1 MLHRLRSLLLTESIF
16 IPSYVFVLTY
26 RNIYHKAFAIDNTL
40 ILTLV
45 SIFAFAQVFANG
57 LHLLMTR
64 WLKDKTLLVIYN
76 TLTTVL
82 PPAVMLLSPT
92 PLGFVI
98 ESALLGFGNATQ
110 APFQSIAN
118 TYFETPAQRNR
129 FYVQYNL
136 FTKIGTLILSGISVW
151 VFEQVNLTS
160 GLRFM
165 LATLVL
171 LNALAV
177 LYRWRAL
184 RDDPITQP
192 DIAHPLT
199 TTTPQPATWRA
210 LTHNLLDPVILILIV
225 FYGLSRTFD
234 SFNSNYLNLYLLD
247 IQALPNSTIA
257 LVQSAITLLTILAS
271 LVLLR
276 KSAQSSAEYSLPLI
290 TAIGLMATGFL
301 SLNVVNNQLAVGGF
315 VLLYAVGTSVSWPFT
330 QAYFNHAVPKHKLS
344 QLLSIRNM
352 LAQLLS
358 LGVFATLNAL
368 DPWLQ
373 FKQQLSAYVPINLGI
388 LGLMLI
394 LLAANL
400 LLQRRASRSSNTV

>member
-1 MLHRLRSLLLTESIF
+1 MVSRLRSLLLTESIF
-16 IPSYVFVLTY
+16 IPSYIFVLTY
-26 RNIYHKAFAIDNTL
+26 RNVYHKAFAIDNTL

-64 WLKDKTLLVIYN
+64 WLEDKTLLVIYN

-82 PPAVMLLSPT
+82 PPAVMLVSPT

-110 APFQSIAN
+110 APFQGIAN
-118 TYFETPAQRNR
+118 TYFETPAHRNR

-136 FTKIGTLILSGISVW
+136 FTKIGTLILSGLSVW
-151 VFEQVNLTS
+151 IFEQIDLTG

-165 LATLVL
+165 LAALVL

-184 RDDPITQP
+184 HAEPMTQP
-192 DIAHPLT
+192 IVINTLTAATPPLS
-199 TTTPQPATWRA
+199 TWRT
-210 LTHNLLDPVILILIV
+210 LTLSLLDPVILILIV

-247 IQALPNSTIA
+247 VKALPNTSIA
-257 LVQSAITLLTILAS
+257 LLQSAITLLTILAS
-271 LVLLR
+271 VVLLR
-276 KSAQSSAEYSLPLI
+276 TSAQSSAEYSLPLI
-290 TAIGLMATGFL
+290 TAIGLLAASFVW
-301 SLNVVNNQLAVGGF
+301 LNTANRQFAVAGF
-315 VLLYAVGTSVSWPFT
+315 VLLYAIGTSLSWPFT

-358 LGVFATLNAL
+358 LGVFAALNPL

-373 FKQQLSAYVPINLGI
+373 FKQQLSAYIPINLGV
-388 LGLMLI
+388 LGLMLM
-394 LLAANL
+394 LLIANIPL
-400 LLQRRASRSSNTV
+400 RRRAARSSATV